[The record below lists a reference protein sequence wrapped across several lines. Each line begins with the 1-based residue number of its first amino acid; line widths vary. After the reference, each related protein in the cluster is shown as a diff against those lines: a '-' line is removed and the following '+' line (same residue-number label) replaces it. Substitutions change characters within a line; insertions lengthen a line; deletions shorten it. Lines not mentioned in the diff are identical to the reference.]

1 MSNLSRSVSNPHN
14 NEVVTFLKTTEETN
28 GEYLLFR
35 TDLPPDNGIFL
46 HYHTKLVETFE
57 GVIGNL
63 EVTIDGK
70 KVILKPGEKL
80 NIPTDK
86 VHGFHNPSN
95 EFVSFHVEIRPAGTF
110 EAFVR
115 CGYGLDTD
123 GRSFYLPFIKQN
135 IPKNI
140 LLLGTIFQMGGFYLP
155 IIPRF
160 LQKGMFAVLAALA
173 RWTGSDKSL
182 EKYYK
187 TSPDAPVS
195 HSQVEQTAQKT
206 LQG

>member
-195 HSQVEQTAQKT
+195 HSEVEQTAQKT

>member
-187 TSPDAPVS
+187 TSPEAPVS
-195 HSQVEQTAQKT
+195 HSKVEQTAQKT

>member
-35 TDLPPDNGIFL
+35 TDLPPNNGIFL

-187 TSPDAPVS
+187 TSPDAPAS
-195 HSQVEQTAQKT
+195 HSEVEQTAQKT

>member
-46 HYHTKLVETFE
+46 HYHTRLVETFE

-80 NIPTDK
+80 TIPTDK

-95 EFVSFHVEIRPAGTF
+95 EFVSFDVEIRPAGTF

-123 GRSFYLPFIKQN
+123 GRSFYLPFIKQY

-140 LLLGTIFQMGGFYLP
+140 LLLGTIFQMGQFYLP

-160 LQKGMFAVLAALA
+160 LQKGMFAVFAMLA

-187 TSPDAPVS
+187 TSPTAPVS
-195 HSQVEQTAQKT
+195 HSEIEQTAQKT

>member
-80 NIPTDK
+80 NIPTYK

-187 TSPDAPVS
+187 TSPDAPIS
-195 HSQVEQTAQKT
+195 HSEVEQTAQKT

>member
-1 MSNLSRSVSNPHN
+1 MPNLSRSVSNPHN
-14 NEVVTFLKTTEETN
+14 HEVVTFLKTTEETN

-80 NIPTDK
+80 TIPTDK

-95 EFVSFHVEIRPAGTF
+95 EFVSFDVEIRPAGTF

-123 GRSFYLPFIKQN
+123 GRSFYLPILKQY

-140 LLLGTIFQMGGFYLP
+140 LLLGTIFQMGQFYLP

-160 LQKGMFAVLAALA
+160 LQKGMFAVFAALA

-187 TSPDAPVS
+187 TSPAAPVS
-195 HSQVEQTAQKT
+195 HSEIEQTAQKT
-206 LQG
+206 MQG

>member
-187 TSPDAPVS
+187 TPVS
-195 HSQVEQTAQKT
+195 HSKVEQTAQKT

>member
-187 TSPDAPVS
+187 ISPDAPVS
-195 HSQVEQTAQKT
+195 HTKVEQTAQKT

>member
-195 HSQVEQTAQKT
+195 HSKVEQTAQKT

>member
-187 TSPDAPVS
+187 TSPDAPIS
-195 HSQVEQTAQKT
+195 HSEVEQTAQKT